1 MKTANQIIN
10 EATEVLERLASEAL
24 AAGHEDTA
32 AFLNKL
38 NSTCDWGGP
47 RLDGRKA
54 TGDMVEWIPGK
65 EVAA

>member
-10 EATEVLERLASEAL
+10 EATEALDRLASEAL

-38 NSTCDWGGP
+38 SADSNWAGP
-47 RLDGRKA
+47 RLDGSKA
-54 TGDMVEWIPGK
+54 TGSMVEWVPGK